1 MSETVATDAPRPARR
16 WGLRILY
23 GILVLAA
30 LALVLLVTGEI
41 VYSFEDAHERGE
53 HEHGFYGP
61 IFDAAWVAFLPAA
74 LVTFVAGMIA
84 LPVGWL
90 RGSAEL
96 RRYGAQALSFC
107 AVAVVVVALAEMLG

>member
-1 MSETVATDAPRPARR
+1 MAETVATDAPRPARR
-16 WGLRILY
+16 WAVRILD

-61 IFDAAWVAFLPAA
+61 IFDAAWVAFLPTA
-74 LVTFVAGMIA
+74 LVTFVAGAIA

-90 RGSAEL
+90 RGRAEL
-96 RRYGAQALSFC
+96 RRYGARALGFS
-107 AVAVVVVALAEMLG
+107 AVAVLVVVLAELLG